1 VLEVLEVQVQ
11 AQVQAQGLEV
21 QVEVAVLEGQA
32 LEVLEVEGQGQGSV
46 LLPPPLP
53 LLPPVPPVPPPPL
66 QQPVPPPPLQQP
78 QLPLQQPPLPQ
89 LRQLPPLLPRVPAQ
103 PVSVAGPVWRHAHT
117 KMRMPAR
124 QRWPCPRPGV
134 GLSGTVAGPA
144 RRPPVSRSPG
154 AAPCDCRRPFWS
166 LGSQP
171 PFASPSELHA
181 AGALK

>member
-1 VLEVLEVQVQ
+1 MQVQ

-53 LLPPVPPVPPPPL
+53 LLPPVPPPPL
-66 QQPVPPPPLQQP
+66 QQPQLPPVPPPPLQQP

-103 PVSVAGPVWRHAHT
+103 PVSVAGPVWRHGHT

>member
-1 VLEVLEVQVQ
+1 MLEVLEVQVQ

-32 LEVLEVEGQGQGSV
+32 LEVLEVEGQGLGPAP
-46 LLPPPLP
+46 LRPPLP
-53 LLPPVPPVPPPPL
+53 QLP
-66 QQPVPPPPLQQP
+66 PVPPPPLQQP

-181 AGALK
+181 AGALQ